1 MNILR
6 NWLMSFSLLAAGA
19 AFAAEPVVILHDD
32 AGQNVRSRG
41 QTVDIQQ
48 NSGSRCE
55 SPAIGSC
62 GSCAVS
68 CPVGEA
74 AICRPGK
81 AVSRSGDAS
90 CVIEPSC
97 SCK

>member
-1 MNILR
+1 MNTLR
-6 NWLMSFSLLAAGA
+6 NLLLSFSLLATGA
-19 AFAAEPVVILHDD
+19 AFAAEPVVVLHDD
-32 AGQNVRSRG
+32 AGQNIKGRA
-41 QTVDIQQ
+41 QTLDIQQ
-48 NSGSRCE
+48 NTGSRCE

-74 AICRPGK
+74 SICRPGK
-81 AVSRSGDAS
+81 AVSRSADAS